1 MHANT
6 SSGPAQTAAPWL
18 RFGRESD
25 LVDGPAAGERMVVW
39 HLRRNCSLAP
49 RQLLAVYL
57 SLCAVSLF
65 IAGMFWWQGA
75 TLVLPFASAEL
86 LALGVAMLCYAR
98 HATDGESIRL
108 AGGRLTVEQRVGL
121 RACCVEF
128 APAWVRIEPE
138 FGDRSLVELSGQG
151 RRVVVGRHVRP
162 EMRRQLA
169 DELRWAVRRR
179 GAMQAR

>member
-1 MHANT
+1 MDAST
-6 SSGPAQTAAPWL
+6 SSGPSTAAAPWF

-25 LVDGPAAGERMVVW
+25 LADGPTAGERMVTW
-39 HLRRNCSLAP
+39 QLRRNCSLAP

-57 SLCAVSLF
+57 SLCMVSIGIAAV
-65 IAGMFWWQGA
+65 FWWMGA

-86 LALGVAMLCYAR
+86 LALGVAMLAYAR

-108 AGGRLTVEQRVGL
+108 AQGRLTVEQRMGL
-121 RACCVEF
+121 RAQKVEI

-138 FGDRSLVELSGQG
+138 YGDRSLVELSGQG

-162 EMRRQLA
+162 ELRRQLA

-179 GAMQAR
+179 EAAQGR

>member
-6 SSGPAQTAAPWL
+6 SSGPAPASAPWL

-25 LVDGPAAGERMVVW
+25 FADGPAAGERTVVW
-39 HLRRNCSLAP
+39 QLRRNCSLAP
-49 RQLLAVYL
+49 RQLFAAYL
-57 SLCAVSLF
+57 SLCAVSLG

-75 TLVLPFASAEL
+75 RLVLPFASAEL
-86 LALGVAMLCYAR
+86 LALGVALLCYAR

-108 AGGRLTVEQRVGL
+108 AAGRLTVEQRIGS
-121 RACCVEF
+121 RAQKVEF
-128 APAWVRIEPE
+128 VPAWVRIEPE

-162 EMRRQLA
+162 ELRRQLA

-179 GAMQAR
+179 DAAQGR